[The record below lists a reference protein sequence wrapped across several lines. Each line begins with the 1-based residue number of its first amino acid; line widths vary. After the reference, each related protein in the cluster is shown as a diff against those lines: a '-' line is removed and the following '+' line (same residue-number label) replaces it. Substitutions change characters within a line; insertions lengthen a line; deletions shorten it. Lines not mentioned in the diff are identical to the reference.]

1 MSLQDGKWDYE
12 PEVLTLLND
21 MMDKEPFEVIRAVES
36 NRKGLVFNGIIM
48 QFQLRLHMSPD
59 KAVKRINYW
68 MKWRTLSWTFKCTRC
83 GAEHQADGRP
93 DNIGVAGIGCTCG
106 AFYEIDGWKS
116 YRRDDT
122 SGGNTTFS
130 IAVDGQETK
139 VSSLEEADKVL
150 SKLGGRGLIVNKVR
164 VNNS

>member
-68 MKWRTLSWTFKCTRC
+68 MKWRTCV
-83 GAEHQADGRP
+83 H
-93 DNIGVAGIGCTCG
+93 
-106 AFYEIDGWKS
+106 
-116 YRRDDT
+116 
-122 SGGNTTFS
+122 
-130 IAVDGQETK
+130 
-139 VSSLEEADKVL
+139 
-150 SKLGGRGLIVNKVR
+150 KLGSSWYHSHSGPYVGPQYEHELDKARALVKKEKTNG
-164 VNNS
+164 